1 MNYRWKLLSILAL
14 ILLGLIIYSNTYNA
28 PFAFDDER
36 IIVSNLKIRDFS
48 IFKDIHSRRY
58 LGDISFAINYF
69 AGRLQPWHFHMTNI
83 FIHIISSLLVGLIVG
98 KTLQTY
104 RFIGRYRDSS
114 IFFISFASSL
124 IFLTHPIQTQ
134 AVTYISQRYT
144 SLSTMFYLLSL
155 LLYIKARTENKIAP
169 YILSIISAIA
179 AMKTKEIAFT
189 LPFAIALFEL
199 LFLRAGYQE
208 RLKYLIPFSFTLLII
223 PLSLLNVSQDIG
235 NLIGDIEEAS
245 REAKHISRT
254 SYLLTQ
260 FNVIVTYIRLLFLPI
275 NQNLDYDYPM
285 YHSLFDPPVFLSFL
299 FLLLIFAFAFYLL
312 YRSRFMVHSLRSSDS
327 RLTPHASRLTAF
339 GIFWFFLAL
348 SVESSI
354 IPIRDVIMEHRL
366 YLPAF
371 GFSILV
377 AAFLQDVFSDRK
389 IKIFLLSAIILALST
404 STYTRNEVWG
414 SEISLWQ
421 DTVRKSPYKA
431 RPHTNLGV
439 SYFEDGQTDLAFSEF
454 KRAIEINPRDANT
467 HNNLGAIY
475 ELRGELEKAME
486 SYKTAL
492 DINPR
497 LAAAYNGM
505 GVIYMRKGQYEEAIE
520 HFNKAIKL
528 KPAMVKAYNNLGKA
542 YRAIGKMDKSF
553 GALQKGLSI
562 DPDKYPE
569 LYSSLALNYRL
580 KGDYEMAITYYLK
593 SISLRP
599 RSNAPYIGTANL
611 FIEMK
616 RPDAVIDLFQRM
628 ERQFGKR
635 AVIYFC
641 LGMAYQ
647 AKGLKEDARK
657 AYLKAY
663 ELEPGNKE
671 FRDKLY
677 SLKAN

>member
-1 MNYRWKLLSILAL
+1 
-14 ILLGLIIYSNTYNA
+14 G
-28 PFAFDDER
+28 
-36 IIVSNLKIRDFS
+36 
-48 IFKDIHSRRY
+48 
-58 LGDISFAINYF
+58 
-69 AGRLQPWHFHMTNI
+69 
-83 FIHIISSLLVGLIVG
+83 
-98 KTLQTY
+98 
-104 RFIGRYRDSS
+104 

-144 SLSTMFYLLSL
+144 SLATMFYLLSL

-169 YILSIISAIA
+169 YILSIISAVA

-189 LPFAIALFEL
+189 LPFAIVLFEL
-199 LFLRAGYQE
+199 LFLRAGYKE
-208 RLKYLIPFSFTLLII
+208 RFKYLIPFGFTLLII
-223 PLSLLNVSQDIG
+223 PLSLLNVGQDTG
-235 NLIGDIEEAS
+235 DLMGDIEQAS

-275 NQNLDYDYPM
+275 NQNLDYDYPI
-285 YHSLFDPPVFLSFL
+285 YHSLFELPVFLSFL
-299 FLLLIFAFAFYLL
+299 FLLLIFAFAVYLL
-312 YRSRFMVHSLRSSDS
+312 Y
-327 RLTPHASRLTAF
+327 ASRITHHVLRLIAF
-339 GIFWFFLAL
+339 GIFWFFLTL

-371 GFSILV
+371 GFSILI
-377 AAFLQDVFSDRK
+377 ATFLQDIFSDRK
-389 IKIFLLSAIILALST
+389 IKIFLLSAIILVLST
-404 STYTRNEVWG
+404 SSYIRNEVWG
-414 SEISLWQ
+414 SGISLWQ
-421 DTVRKSPYKA
+421 DTVRKSPDKA

-439 SYFEDGQTDLAFSEF
+439 SYLEKGKVDLAFSEF
-454 KRAIEINPRDANT
+454 KRAIEIDPRDANT

-475 ELRGELEKAME
+475 ESRGELEKAIE

-542 YRAIGKMDKSF
+542 YMAIGKMDKSF
-553 GALQKGLSI
+553 EALQKGLSI
-562 DPDKYPE
+562 DSDKYPE
-569 LYSSLALNYRL
+569 LYLSLALNYKLR
-580 KGDYEMAITYYLK
+580 GDYKMALTYYLK

-599 RSNAPYIGTANL
+599 RSNAPYIGAANL
-611 FIEMK
+611 FIEMNQ
-616 RPDAVIDLFQRM
+616 PDVVIELFQTM

-635 AVIYFC
+635 AVIHFC

-647 AKGLKEDARK
+647 AKGLKEDAKK
-657 AYLKAY
+657 AYLKAF
-663 ELEPGNKE
+663 EMEPGNKE
-671 FRDKLY
+671 FRDRLY
-677 SLKAN
+677 SLR